1 MHKNA
6 LYLLFAM
13 GEFFLGSAFLRG
25 TKTEAN
31 QSDKLR
37 SSIKRILKSMIQDP
51 DTNHHLPPDKGQP
64 DYAALSRQS
73 GYANQP
79 KDIDWLKK
87 NIPCQAACPAKT
99 RVPNYLKEIYA
110 GNYNEAYLINLV
122 DNIFPSVLG
131 RVCSRPC
138 EPACRHGREGLGQP
152 VAICLSKRAAG
163 DLGSRQ
169 PVLLKPLFSS
179 SGKTVAII
187 GAGPA
192 GLTTARE
199 LALFGHKAIIFE
211 QHPEPGGFMNQGIP
225 EFRLP
230 RMILRKE
237 IEQIK
242 QLGVEIRC
250 NQSIGAK
257 HSVQSLLN
265 NHDAVVIAAGTT
277 ELNQIENWDHK
288 IEGIQ
293 DGLIF
298 LHKFNMSEP
307 KMTLGRH
314 VAVIGGGFTAM
325 DCARAA
331 VRLGS
336 IPTVYYQGTRKQISI
351 SNNELKALKDEGIE
365 LKTSMYPISYQ
376 KINLNGAT
384 KINITFDFCEKPNTD
399 QSDYCKDAPKREIEV
414 IVDTVVAANG
424 ERRDTTWIDSALKH
438 HLLNERVESS
448 NEVAQ
453 RTTHP
458 SLFLA
463 GDYSIGAS
471 SLIDAI
477 GHAKSC
483 ARKLDEHLMG
493 EIRLMEVAHITSVYE
508 TGRTPSMNVI
518 ERQPTR
524 EIPAENRTRREEV
537 ELGYNGPEANV
548 EAVRCYLCH
557 YKFEIDNDA
566 CIYCDKCLDVKP
578 HENCI
583 VPIDALHTDQDG
595 LISGYSRAKDSTR
608 GRYQLLYI
616 DQDECTR
623 CGRCE
628 KVCPVDCISIQKV
641 TWDTK
646 RACDLKKT

>member
-1 MHKNA
+1 MT
-6 LYLLFAM
+6 L
-13 GEFFLGSAFLRG
+13 
-25 TKTEAN
+25 
-31 QSDKLR
+31 
-37 SSIKRILKSMIQDP
+37 DP
-51 DTNHHLPPDKGQP
+51 NTNRYLPPDKGQP
-64 DYAALSRQS
+64 DHAALSRQH

-99 RVPNYLKEIYA
+99 RVPNYLKEIHA
-110 GNYNEAYLINLV
+110 GNYDKAYLLNLV

-138 EPACRHGREGLGQP
+138 EPACRHGREGLGQS
-152 VAICLSKRAAG
+152 VAICLSKRAAS
-163 DLGSRQ
+163 DFGSQQ
-169 PVLLKPLFSS
+169 PIALTPLFDP
-179 SGKTVAII
+179 SGKEVAII

-199 LALFGHKAIIFE
+199 LALFGHKVTIFE
-211 QHPEPGGFMNQGIP
+211 KCPEPGGFMNQGIP

-230 RMILRKE
+230 RAALHKE

-242 QLGVEIRC
+242 KLGVEIRC
-250 NQSIGAK
+250 NQPIGAN
-257 HSVQSLLN
+257 HSIQSMLN

-277 ELNQIENWDHK
+277 KLNQIENLDHK
-288 IEGIQ
+288 MESIQ

-298 LHKFNMSEP
+298 LQKFNMSELSTP
-307 KMTLGRH
+307 LGHH
-314 VAVIGGGFTAM
+314 VAVIGGGFTAL

-336 IPTVYYQGTRKQISI
+336 TPTVYYQGTRKQMSI
-351 SNNELKALKDEGIE
+351 SNDELKALKDEGIK
-365 LKTSMYPISYQ
+365 LKTLIKPISYQ

-384 KINITFDFCEKPNTD
+384 KIHIIFSFYEEPNAN
-399 QSDYCKDAPKREIEV
+399 QSYCHKEVLERETEV
-414 IVDTVVAANG
+414 IVDTVIAANG
-424 ERRDTTWIDSALKH
+424 ERRDTTWMDSDLKQY
-438 HLLNERVESS
+438 LPNECTDS
-448 NEVAQ
+448 NSETTNQ
-453 RTTHP
+453 TTHP

-477 GHAKSC
+477 GHAKNC
-483 ARKLDEHLMG
+483 ARKLDEYLMDK
-493 EIRLMEVAHITSVYE
+493 IRLMEVAHIASVYE

-518 ERQPTR
+518 ERQSVR
-524 EIPAENRTRREEV
+524 ETPVEGRTRRKEV
-537 ELGYNGPEANV
+537 ELGYSSPEANV
-548 EAVRCYLCH
+548 ESTRCYLCH

-578 HENCI
+578 HEDCI
-583 VPIDALHTDQDG
+583 VPIDALNADQNG
-595 LISGYSRAKDSTR
+595 LISGYTRAENPTR
-608 GRYQLLYI
+608 GRYKLLYI
-616 DQDECTR
+616 DQNECTR

-641 TWDTK
+641 TWDT
-646 RACDLKKT
+646 RHTCDLKKNLKQRASNT

>member
-1 MHKNA
+1 MA
-6 LYLLFAM
+6 L
-13 GEFFLGSAFLRG
+13 
-25 TKTEAN
+25 N
-31 QSDKLR
+31 
-37 SSIKRILKSMIQDP
+37 P
-51 DTNHHLPPDKGQP
+51 NTNHRLPPDKGQP
-64 DYAALSRQS
+64 DYAALSRQR

-99 RVPNYLKEIYA
+99 RVPNYLKEIHA
-110 GNYNEAYLINLV
+110 GNYDEAYLLNLV
-122 DNIFPSVLG
+122 DNVFPSVLG
-131 RVCSRPC
+131 RACSRPC
-138 EPACRHGREGLGQP
+138 EPVCRHGREGLGQP
-152 VAICLSKRAAG
+152 VAICHSKRAAS
-163 DLGSRQ
+163 DLGSQQ
-169 PVLLKPLFSS
+169 PIILKPLFSP
-179 SGKTVAII
+179 SGKVVAII

-199 LALFGHKAIIFE
+199 LALFGHRVTIFE

-230 RMILRKE
+230 RITLRKE

-242 QLGVEIRC
+242 KLGVEIRC
-250 NQSIGAK
+250 NQSIGANR
-257 HSVQSLLN
+257 SVQNLLN

-277 ELNQIENWDHK
+277 ELNQTEHLDHK
-288 IEGIQ
+288 EEGIQ

-298 LHKFNMSEP
+298 LHKFNMPEP
-307 KMTLGRH
+307 NIPIGHH
-314 VAVIGGGFTAM
+314 VAVIGGGFTAL

-336 IPTVYYQGTRKQISI
+336 IPTIYYQGTHKQMSI
-351 SNNELKALKDEGIE
+351 SNDELKALKDEGIE
-365 LKTSMYPISYQ
+365 LKTLIKPMGYQ
-376 KINLNGAT
+376 KINLNGAV
-384 KINITFDFCEKPNTD
+384 KIRMTLGFCEKPNVD
-399 QSDYCKDAPKREIEV
+399 QNYCRKETFKREIEV
-414 IVDTVVAANG
+414 IVDTVIAANG
-424 ERRDTTWIDSALKH
+424 ERRDTSWVDSALKQ
-438 HLLNERVESS
+438 HLPNESVDS
-448 NEVAQ
+448 NSEVAHQ
-453 RTTHP
+453 TSHP

-477 GHAKSC
+477 GHAKNC
-483 ARKLDEHLMG
+483 ARKLDEYLMG
-493 EIRLMEVAHITSVYE
+493 EIRLTEVAHIASIYE
-508 TGRTPSMNVI
+508 TGRTPSMNLI
-518 ERQPTR
+518 ERQLTR
-524 EIPAENRTRREEV
+524 ETPAENRTRRKEV
-537 ELGYNGPEANV
+537 ELGYNGPEANA
-548 EAVRCYLCH
+548 EAARCYLCH

-578 HENCI
+578 HEDCI
-583 VPIDALHTDQDG
+583 VPIDALHTDQNG
-595 LISGYSRAKDSTR
+595 LISGYSRAKDPTR

-646 RACDLKKT
+646 RTCDLKKT

>member
-1 MHKNA
+1 MA
-6 LYLLFAM
+6 QDLD
-13 GEFFLGSAFLRG
+13 
-25 TKTEAN
+25 TK
-31 QSDKLR
+31 
-37 SSIKRILKSMIQDP
+37 
-51 DTNHHLPPDKGQP
+51 HHLPPDKGQP
-64 DYAALSRQS
+64 DYAVLSRRS

-79 KDIDWLKK
+79 KDIDWLRK

-99 RVPNYLKEIYA
+99 RIPSYLKEIHA

-122 DNIFPSVLG
+122 DNVFPSVLG

-163 DLGSRQ
+163 DLGSQ
-169 PVLLKPLFSS
+169 QSVLLKPLFGP
-179 SGKTVAII
+179 SGKTIAII
-187 GAGPA
+187 GGGPA

-199 LALFGHKAIIFE
+199 LILFGHKVTIFE

-230 RMILRKE
+230 RATLRKE

-242 QLGVEIRC
+242 KLGVEIRC
-250 NQSIGAK
+250 NQSIGTK
-257 HSVQSLLN
+257 RSVQSLLDG
-265 NHDAVVIAAGTT
+265 HDAVVVAAGTT
-277 ELNQIENWDHK
+277 KLNQIKNWDHK
-288 IEGIQ
+288 VEGIQ
-293 DGLIF
+293 NGLIF
-298 LHKFNMSEP
+298 LHKFNTSKP
-307 KMTLGRH
+307 STSLGRH

-336 IPTVYYQGTRKQISI
+336 IPTVYCQGTRKQISI
-351 SNNELKALKDEGIE
+351 SDDELKALTDEGIE
-365 LKTSMYPISYQ
+365 LKTSMNPISYQ
-376 KINLNGAT
+376 KINLDGST
-384 KINITFDFCEKPNTD
+384 KISITFGFCEKPNADLNTR
-399 QSDYCKDAPKREIEV
+399 CKGAQKKEIKV
-414 IVDTVVAANG
+414 TVDTVVVANG
-424 ERRDTTWIDSALKH
+424 ERRDTTWVDGALKR
-438 HLLNERVESS
+438 HLPNKHVNLN
-448 NEVAQ
+448 NEVAH

-463 GDYSIGAS
+463 GDYSTGAS

-477 GHAKSC
+477 GHAKNC
-483 ARKLDEHLMG
+483 ARKLDEYLMG
-493 EIRLMEVAHITSVYE
+493 EMRLIEVAHIASIYE

-518 ERQPTR
+518 ERQRTR
-524 EIPAENRTRREEV
+524 EIPTESRTRQEEV
-537 ELGYNGPEANV
+537 ELGYNDHEANV
-548 EAVRCYLCH
+548 EATRCYLCH

-578 HENCI
+578 HEDCI
-583 VPIDALHTDQDG
+583 VPIDALHTDQNG
-595 LISGYSRAKDSTR
+595 LISGYSRAKDPTR

-628 KVCPVDCISIQKV
+628 KVCPVDCISIQRV
-641 TWDTK
+641 AWDTK
-646 RACDLKKT
+646 RTCDL